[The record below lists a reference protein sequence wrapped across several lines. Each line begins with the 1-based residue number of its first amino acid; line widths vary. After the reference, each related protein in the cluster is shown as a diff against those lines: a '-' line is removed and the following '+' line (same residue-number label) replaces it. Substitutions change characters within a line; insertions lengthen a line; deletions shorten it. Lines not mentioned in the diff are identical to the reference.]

1 MAAEQIKKDISNQAW
16 PSDPKNYQWKGTLS
30 AHAGTWNV
38 LAHCKSRK
46 EDVFL
51 KIRQTQDD
59 DTGIDEFTENTKN
72 LINIQHPNLLT
83 PVHAFVHKSEIW
95 VVYPRHSGGY
105 VIVYIYHFCKTMR
118 KFAICIYT

>member
-1 MAAEQIKKDISNQAW
+1 MAAEQTKNDQDGQSW
-16 PSDPKNYQWKGTLS
+16 PTDPKNYQWKGTLS
-30 AHAGTWNV
+30 INGGTWNV

-51 KIRQTQDD
+51 KIRQTQDNN
-59 DTGIDEFTENTKN
+59 DTDIDEFTENTKN

-105 VIVYIYHFCKTMR
+105 VS
-118 KFAICIYT
+118 